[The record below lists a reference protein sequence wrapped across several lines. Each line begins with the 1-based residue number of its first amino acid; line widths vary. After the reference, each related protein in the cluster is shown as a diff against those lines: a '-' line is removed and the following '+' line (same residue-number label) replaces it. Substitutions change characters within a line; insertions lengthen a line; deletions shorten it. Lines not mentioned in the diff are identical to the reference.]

1 VAKVFTNAV
10 LPASDLNTNM
20 IQPGTAGSGTRIVAG
35 KTAYSMSATNGINVT
50 ISFGFTFSAA
60 PTLIATCQS
69 GSNIDLVLTIVS
81 ATTTTGATVRIAEKD
96 GTNVTQSGNIHWLAI
111 GAP

>member
-20 IQPGTAGSGTRIVAG
+20 IQPGTAGSGTRIASG
-35 KTAYSMSATNGINVT
+35 KTAYSLSAANAASFAVT
-50 ISFGFTFSAA
+50 FGFTFSAA
-60 PTLIATCQS
+60 PTMVATVRS
-69 GSNIDLVLTIVS
+69 GSNIDLIATIQGV
-81 ATTTTGATVRIAEKD
+81 TTTTGATVRVAEKS
-96 GTNVTQSGNIHWLAI
+96 GTPVTLSGDIHWIAI

>member
-1 VAKVFTNAV
+1 MAKVFTNAV

-35 KTAYSMSATNGINVT
+35 KTAYSLSAVNSGTVSV
-50 ISFGFTFSAA
+50 SFGFTFSAA
-60 PTLIATCQS
+60 PTMVATVRSGSSIDLIATIA
-69 GSNIDLVLTIVS
+69 GV
-81 ATTTTGATVRIAEKD
+81 TTTTGATIRIAEKS
-96 GTNVTQSGNIHWLAI
+96 GSNVTIAGDVHWIAI